1 MHFARPLN
9 IVVAAVLILAGAFP
23 VFAQDTKIGLVLAYP
38 TAVGVQWTVNDRI
51 ALRGDGTV
59 RWSSTT
65 QESSPQISTSL
76 TFGGSTS
83 TQTIPTLRSTY
94 DSPSAG
100 GTIGASAVITLS
112 KADRFRTYVSPRMA
126 WSLTRTTTT
135 IKYDLNTIQGQLP
148 ESLLRTLMPQ
158 TLKTSDTTPT
168 ASVVFGAAAAV
179 HDRLS
184 IFAEAGAGYSW
195 GALSQ
200 VTFGSVTAGLPTNT
214 KALAMRSGIGAIV
227 YF

>member
-1 MHFARPLN
+1 MPFARSLTCVG
-9 IVVAAVLILAGAFP
+9 IALLILAGARP
-23 VFAQDTKIGLVLAYP
+23 AAAQEKKLGLLLAYP
-38 TAVGVQWTVNDRI
+38 TAVGVQWTLNDRI
-51 ALRGDGTV
+51 AFRGDGTV
-59 RWSSTT
+59 RWSSTA
-65 QESSPQISTSL
+65 QDSSPQISTALS
-76 TFGGSTS
+76 
-83 TQTIPTLRSTY
+83 IPTLRSSY
-94 DSPSAG
+94 QSDSFG
-100 GTIGASAVITLS
+100 GTIGVSAVITLS
-112 KADRFRTYVSPRMA
+112 SVDRFRTYLSPRMA

-135 IKYDLNTIQGQLP
+135 VSYNLNTIQGQLP
-148 ESLLRTLMPQ
+148 ESLLRTLVPQ

-200 VTFGSVTAGLPTNT
+200 ITIGSVTAGPPTNT
-214 KALAMRSGIGAIV
+214 KAVAMRSGIGAVV